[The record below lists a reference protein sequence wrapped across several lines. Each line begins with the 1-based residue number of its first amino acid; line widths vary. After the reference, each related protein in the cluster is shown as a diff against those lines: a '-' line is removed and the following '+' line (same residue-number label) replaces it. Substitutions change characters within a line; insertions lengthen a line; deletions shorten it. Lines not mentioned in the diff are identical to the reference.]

1 MEKQIITVNSC
12 PAAIGPYSQA
22 VRVGDL
28 LFTSGIIPID
38 PATGKIVPDDIEEQ
52 THMVFKN
59 LTNLLSGA
67 GTSLSNIIK
76 TTVYIKNMNDFSKI
90 NAIYA
95 EYFTSGYPAR
105 SCVEV
110 AKLPKDALI
119 EVDCIVKF

>member
-1 MEKQIITVNSC
+1 MEKQIIKVNSC

-22 VRVGDL
+22 VRAGDF
-28 LFTSGIIPID
+28 LFTSGMIPID
-38 PATGKIVPDDIEEQ
+38 PVTGKIVSEDIDEQ

-59 LTNLLSGA
+59 LTNLLTGA

-90 NAIYA
+90 NTIYA

-110 AKLPKDALI
+110 AKLPKDVLI
-119 EVDCIVKF
+119 EVECIAKF